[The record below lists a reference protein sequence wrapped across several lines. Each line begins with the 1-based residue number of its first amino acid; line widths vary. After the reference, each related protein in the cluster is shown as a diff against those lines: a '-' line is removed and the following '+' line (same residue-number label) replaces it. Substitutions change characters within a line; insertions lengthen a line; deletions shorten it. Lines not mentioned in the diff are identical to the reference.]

1 MQSCR
6 DTLGPTSSAPAGGRC
21 GHVAPSSLATSTEP
35 VGMSD
40 EHASTLADIAWQPD
54 GARIATAAYGGVAY

>member
-1 MQSCR
+1 
-6 DTLGPTSSAPAGGRC
+6 
-21 GHVAPSSLATSTEP
+21 
-35 VGMSD
+35 MSD